1 MAQMLPRYDT
11 KLMTQVWDSATKF
24 VYDYNH
30 VGIPTT
36 ITDQNATT
44 LYYLLYARYGNTPIA
59 NFDENQ
65 FKYKIFSVIFQY
77 GPTWE
82 KRLEVQGLLR
92 QMSLDD
98 MTIEAITATSNTAT
112 ASTTASRS
120 GSDDY
125 SRDYSESGTNT
136 GTVGNVSASSTTAT
150 NDSNTS
156 TEGDLE
162 DIKNHAFNPGTAPST
177 TAYAPLSYINEQNAN
192 KNVSSGSTT
201 VSASE
206 LSSVSS
212 TATTTNNLANST
224 TISIADGRTT
234 SDSSNSSESNNSTG
248 LTTMSVGKLK
258 GYERLLDLLK
268 SDVTG
273 EFISKFKLCFK
284 QFVMPERTWIYV
296 DEEDE

>member
-11 KLMTQVWDSATKF
+11 KLMTEVWDSAAKF
-24 VYDYNH
+24 VLDYKN

-65 FKYKIFSVIFQY
+65 FKYKVFSVIFQY

-98 MTIEAITATSNTAT
+98 MTVEAITATSSTAT

-156 TEGDLE
+156 TEGDAE

-177 TAYAPLSYINEQNAN
+177 TAYAPLNYINEQNAN
-192 KNVSSGSTT
+192 KNVTSGSTT
-201 VSASE
+201 ASGTALTDVST
-206 LSSVSS
+206 

>member
-11 KLMTQVWDSATKF
+11 KLMTQVWDSAAKF
-24 VYDYNH
+24 VHDYKN

-92 QMSLDD
+92 QMSLED
-98 MTIEAITATSNTAT
+98 MTIEAVTATSSTAM
-112 ASTTASRS
+112 ASTTASGSTTANLSRNYNES
-120 GSDDY
+120 GS
-125 SRDYSESGTNT
+125 NT
-136 GTVGNVSASSTTAT
+136 GTVGNVSVSSTTAS

-156 TEGDLE
+156 TSGDAE

-192 KNVSSGSTT
+192 KNVTSGSTT
-201 VSASE
+201 ASGTALTDVST
-206 LSSVSS
+206 
-212 TATTTNNLANST
+212 TATTTNNLSNST
-224 TISIADGRTT
+224 TGTLSDANT
-234 SDSSNSSESNNSTG
+234 STNATNSSEESSNTG

-296 DEEDE
+296 TEEDE

>member
-11 KLMTQVWDSATKF
+11 KLMTEVWDSAAKF
-24 VYDYNH
+24 VTDYKN

-36 ITDQNATT
+36 ITDNNATT

-59 NFDENQ
+59 NYDENQ

-98 MTIEAITATSNTAT
+98 MTIEAVTATSSTAI
-112 ASTTASRS
+112 ASTTAS
-120 GSDDY
+120 GSTTANL
-125 SRDYSESGTNT
+125 SRNYNEAGTNT
-136 GTVGNVSASSTTAT
+136 GTVGNVSSSSTTAS

-156 TEGDLE
+156 TSGDAE

-177 TAYAPLSYINEQNAN
+177 TAYAPLSYINEQNAA
-192 KNVSSGSTT
+192 KNVTSGSTT
-201 VSASE
+201 ASGTALTDVST
-206 LSSVSS
+206 

-224 TISIADGRTT
+224 TGTLSDANT
-234 SDSSNSSESNNSTG
+234 STNATNSSEESSNTG

>member
-11 KLMTQVWDSATKF
+11 KLMTEVWDSAAKF
-24 VYDYNH
+24 VTDYKN

-59 NFDENQ
+59 NYDENQ

-82 KRLEVQGLLR
+82 KRLQIQGALR
-92 QMSLDD
+92 QMELND
-98 MTIEAITATSNTAT
+98 MTIEMITSTSNTASV
-112 ASTTASRS
+112 STTVTKS
-120 GSDDY
+120 GSDSY
-125 SRDYSESGTNT
+125 SRSYSENGTNT

-156 TEGDLE
+156 TEGDAE

-177 TAYAPLSYINEQNAN
+177 TAYAPLNYINEQNAN
-192 KNVSSGSTT
+192 KNVTSGSTT
-201 VSASE
+201 ASGTALTDVST
-206 LSSVSS
+206 

-224 TISIADGRTT
+224 TISITDGRTN
-234 SDSSNSSESNNSTG
+234 SDSSNSSESNNNTG
-248 LTTMSVGKLK
+248 LTTMNVGKLK

>member
-65 FKYKIFSVIFQY
+65 FKYKVFSVIFQY

-98 MTIEAITATSNTAT
+98 MTVEAITATSNTAT

-125 SRDYSESGTNT
+125 SRNYNEAGTNT

-156 TEGDLE
+156 TEGDAE

-177 TAYAPLSYINEQNAN
+177 TAYAPLNYINEQNAN